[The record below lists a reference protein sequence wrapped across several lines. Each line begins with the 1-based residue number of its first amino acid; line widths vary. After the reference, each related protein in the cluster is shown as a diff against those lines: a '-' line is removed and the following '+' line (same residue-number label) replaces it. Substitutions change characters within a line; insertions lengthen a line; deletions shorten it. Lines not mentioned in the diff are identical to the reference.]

1 MTDHKGKSNQ
11 NESKGGSLK
20 ACPEHSRRG
29 EAAGVGHRQDFGEL
43 SRAAALDAATLRSTA
58 AGGRRSVRGFI
69 TGSKRLW
76 VIFIVAVV
84 ALIVVWLTV
93 VRGGQET
100 TSSLATFVAA
110 RGPLTISV
118 LESGTI
124 KAREQ
129 IILKNEV
136 EGRTSIISLIPEG
149 TRVKKGDLLVELD
162 ASTMADAQI
171 DQEIRV
177 QSAYAALIKA
187 QESLAVVQNQAISDV
202 NLAQLRL
209 DFAIQD
215 LDQYKAGR
223 FPNEE
228 TAAKNKITLA
238 QEELT
243 RAQETLKWSRT
254 LYEQKY
260 ISQTELQ
267 TDQLAVTRTQ
277 NNLTVAQNDL
287 ELLQN
292 FTYHRNMAQYE
303 SDVRQAEFAL
313 ERTERKA
320 KADVIQAEA
329 DLKAKELEH
338 KRQQDKFKKLEDQL
352 AKAKVYAPVDG
363 MVIYA
368 TSAQRGG
375 GPFGDRREP
384 LQEGVQVFERQ
395 ELIYLPTAESAMAE
409 VAIHESSLEKVRE
422 GLPAII
428 TVDALPGKKFLGR
441 VARIAPLPDARS
453 MFMNPD
459 LKIYNTQIYLED
471 NDSSLRTGMSCKA
484 EVVVEQYQDAVY
496 IPVQAVLRVGGK
508 PTVYVVTEKV
518 FEPRTVEI
526 GLDNNRMVRI
536 LNGLDG
542 GEVVLLTPPLKPA
555 TLEPTLVVAA
565 EPNAAEGAAGSIEQR
580 VRAKLEEANGTEAT
594 GQIAEQQIGSRPGQD
609 LGPADQVGDT
619 EPNTGGRR
627 SARGGSGFSD
637 LSPEERQKMK
647 ERFESM
653 SPEERSKE
661 IEKMKEKFQNVPAEQ
676 RQRRRQRQEGAPSGE
691 SRPTND

>member
-1 MTDHKGKSNQ
+1 MSN
-11 NESKGGSLK
+11 NSVKVGSL
-20 ACPEHSRRG
+20 RRKS
-29 EAAGVGHRQDFGEL
+29 VK
-43 SRAAALDAATLRSTA
+43 TLGA
-58 AGGRRSVRGFI
+58 I
-69 TGSKRLW
+69 ML
-76 VIFIVAVV
+76 AVSIGLV
-84 ALIVVWLTV
+84 VVWLKV
-93 VRGGQET
+93 VKGGEDG

-129 IILKNEV
+129 IIIKNEV
-136 EGRTSIISLIPEG
+136 EGRTSIISLVPEG

-162 ASTMADAQI
+162 ASTMADAKI

-187 QESLAVVQNQAISDV
+187 EENLAVVQNQAISDV

-215 LDQYKAGR
+215 LDQYTKGR

-243 RAQETLKWSRT
+243 RAEDANTWSEQ
-254 LYEQKY
+254 LYKQKY
-260 ISQTELQ
+260 ISRTELLA
-267 TDQLAVTRTQ
+267 DGLAVTRSR

-303 SDVRQAEFAL
+303 SDVRQAEMSL
-313 ERTERKA
+313 ERTNRKA

-329 DLKAKELEH
+329 DLKAKELED
-338 KRQQDKFKKLEDQL
+338 KRQRDKLKKYEDQI

-368 TSAQRGG
+368 TSARRGG

-384 LQEGVQVFERQ
+384 LQEGVEVFERQ

-409 VAIHESSLEKVRE
+409 VSIHESSLEKVRE
-422 GLPAII
+422 GLPAVI

-453 MFMNPD
+453 AFMNPD
-459 LKIYNTQIYLED
+459 LKIYNTEIYLED

-484 EVVVEQYQDAVY
+484 EIIVAQYEDAVY
-496 IPVQAVLRVGGK
+496 VPVQAVLRVGGK
-508 PTVYVVTEKV
+508 PTIYVVTGKAI
-518 FEPRTVEI
+518 EPRTVEI
-526 GLDNNRMVRI
+526 GLDNNRMVHVLSG
-536 LNGLDG
+536 LNG
-542 GEVVLLTPPLKPA
+542 GEVVLLTPPL
-555 TLEPTLVVAA
+555 EPSEREPMAEVAA
-565 EPNAAEGAAGSIEQR
+565 EPNAAGGAADTFDQR
-580 VRAKLEEANGTEAT
+580 VRAKLEEANGTEAP
-594 GQIAEQQIGSRPGQD
+594 GRIAEPQTGDRLRQDFAPARQGTDAEAGAGERRRP
-609 LGPADQVGDT
+609 
-619 EPNTGGRR
+619 
-627 SARGGSGFSD
+627 SGFSD
-637 LSPEERQKMK
+637 LSPEEMQKMK

-661 IEKMKEKFQNVPAEQ
+661 IEKMKERFQNMPADQ
-676 RQRRRQRQEGAPSGE
+676 RQGMRQRQGTRQRQDGATPGEGRQPRQSAQQE
-691 SRPTND
+691 QEQ

>member
-1 MTDHKGKSNQ
+1 MRNNKEKNKQNQSN
-11 NESKGGSLK
+11 N
-20 ACPEHSRRG
+20 RRQS
-29 EAAGVGHRQDFGEL
+29 AW
-43 SRAAALDAATLRSTA
+43 
-58 AGGRRSVRGFI
+58 GFVI
-69 TGSKRLW
+69 GSKRLW

-93 VRGGQET
+93 VRGGQEQ

-124 KAREQ
+124 KSREQ
-129 IILKNEV
+129 IIIKNEV

-187 QESLAVVQNQAISDV
+187 EENLAVVQNQAISDV

-243 RAQETLKWSRT
+243 RAEDANKWSEELFR
-254 LYEQKY
+254 QKY
-260 ISQTELQ
+260 ISKTELLA
-267 TDQLAVTRTQ
+267 DRLAVTRTQ
-277 NNLTVAQNDL
+277 NNLTVAENDL

-313 ERTERKA
+313 ERTNRKA

-329 DLKAKELEH
+329 DLKAKELEY
-338 KRQQDKFKKLEDQL
+338 KRQQEKLKKFEDQI

-363 MVIYA
+363 MAIYA

-384 LQEGVQVFERQ
+384 LQEGGQVFERQ

-471 NDSSLRTGMSCKA
+471 NDSALRTGMSCKA
-484 EVVVEQYQDAVY
+484 EIVVEQYQDAVY
-496 IPVQAVLRVGGK
+496 IPVQAVLRVGEE
-508 PTVYVVTEKV
+508 PTVYVLKEKA

-526 GLDNNRMVRI
+526 GLDNNRMVRVVSG
-536 LNGLDG
+536 LNE
-542 GEVVLLTPPLKPA
+542 GEVVLLTPPLKPG
-555 TLEPTLVVAA
+555 TLEPTAAVAA
-565 EPNAAEGAAGSIEQR
+565 EPNAAEGAAGAIDQR
-580 VRAKLEEANGTEAT
+580 VKAKLEEANGAGALGQMAEPQT
-594 GQIAEQQIGSRPGQD
+594 GDRPGQD
-609 LGPADQVGDT
+609 FGPAGQGRDAEADA
-619 EPNTGGRR
+619 GGRR
-627 SARGGSGFSD
+627 RPTESSN
-637 LSPEERQKMK
+637 LSSEEMQKMK
-647 ERFESM
+647 ERFENM

-661 IEKMKEKFQNVPAEQ
+661 IEKMKERFQNVPAEQ
-676 RQRRRQRQEGAPSGE
+676 RQRRRQSSAGAPTGE
-691 SRPTND
+691 DRAPRQSAPQGQEQ